1 MLVIIYNNLYIFNYI
16 YIIKN
21 SPQSGARVLGR
32 AGGDGRRG
40 DAPGGVERAPGR
52 PGPQGGQLFLFSI
65 LKRNYYLINYTF
77 QARLVLKKM
86 CSNRFVANVLEYVAY

>member
-65 LKRNYYLINYTF
+65 LKKLSKLKKKCIKTQKNCIKTRNF
-77 QARLVLKKM
+77 LVLM
-86 CSNRFVANVLEYVAY
+86 LFFF